1 MKLMRS
7 YNLYG
12 GGEGRKQV
20 VVGTIGKTDVFQA
33 CVAALVTGERKTQ
46 PRVYLMWKR
55 FSLL

>member
-1 MKLMRS
+1 MRS

-20 VVGTIGKTDVFQA
+20 VVGTIGKADVFQA

-46 PRVYLMWKR
+46 PRVYLMWKS